1 MKPFL
6 TFLFLLYYGWGFSQ
20 NFVYP
25 TIKTEGQKTSDFVP
39 KGWKILKIATGDL
52 NKDNTEDFAF
62 VLQRIDSVTIL
73 NLDKDTVLTQPRIL
87 LIAFANKDKLT
98 IVQQSNT
105 FILNHDNPMMEDP
118 FADLSIK
125 NNVLSL
131 NFTSFANMG
140 SWTMGNSIYK
150 FRFQNQIFELI
161 GVEQQSIH
169 RASLEF
175 ENYSFNFLN
184 KKYTIE
190 KGNENE
196 NTKPKIKTK
205 PLNIATLKNLQTFV
219 QPYTWEIVEGVFL

>member
-6 TFLFLLYYGWGFSQ
+6 TFLFLLYYGLGFSQ

-25 TIKTEGQKTSDFVP
+25 TIKTAGQKPSDFVP
-39 KGWKILKIATGDL
+39 KGWKILKMATGDL
-52 NKDNTEDFAF
+52 NKDNTADFAF
-62 VLQRIDSVTIL
+62 VLQHIDSVTIL

-105 FILNHDNPMMEDP
+105 FILKHDNPMMEDP

-150 FRFQNQIFELI
+150 FRFQNQTFELI

-190 KGNENE
+190 TGNENQSQ
-196 NTKPKIKTK
+196 KPKIKTK
-205 PLNIATLKNLQTFV
+205 PLDIATLKNLQTFA